1 MITYRTDC
9 VPDIATARA
18 LYAAC
23 SLGVRR
29 PIDDDARFGA
39 MLAHANITVTAWHGA
54 TLVGIARSL
63 SDFGFTTYLADLA
76 VHAWDLAA
84 SGGRALDLPD
94 ELLAHV
100 ENLVRSIPEEQLRSG
115 PFGPAVEPPPGASET
130 DRLMAYLGRTRA

>member
-39 MLAHANITVTAWHGA
+39 MLAHANITVTAWHEA

-76 VHAWDLAA
+76 VHDAHQRHGIGRELVRQTQLAA
-84 SGGRALDLPD
+84 PLAKIV
-94 ELLAHV
+94 LLAAPAAVGYYPRIGFRQHPQAWLL
-100 ENLVRSIPEEQLRSG
+100 EPTDPLR
-115 PFGPAVEPPPGASET
+115 
-130 DRLMAYLGRTRA
+130 